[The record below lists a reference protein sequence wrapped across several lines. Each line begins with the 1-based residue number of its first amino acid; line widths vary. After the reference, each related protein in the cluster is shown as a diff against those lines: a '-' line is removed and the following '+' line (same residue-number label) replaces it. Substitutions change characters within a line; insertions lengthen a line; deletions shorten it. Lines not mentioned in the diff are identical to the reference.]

1 MDSARVQELPL
12 NGRNFLQL
20 ALLSGG
26 AVAPDR
32 PQRCYQADRRDAVTM
47 PVILGGNVGSSTG
60 YLINGIA
67 TRGGRLGES
76 ALNISPAA
84 IDQFKVQM
92 SFFMPDQGPNP
103 GLINLTTRSGGNSF
117 HGELFE
123 FFRNE
128 KLDARNFF
136 APGPRSCIAISSAA
150 PSAAPSARIGLGS
163 SATTRALREITAF
176 SASGY
181 APTAAMF
188 GGDFRGVSEHDLRSR
203 HVIR

>member
-1 MDSARVQELPL
+1 MTVGAETIPQLDTESNVIGTVVDSARVQELPL

-26 AVAPDR
+26 AVSPTVR
-32 PQRCYQADRRDAVTM
+32 SDAIGGQTGRSDNAI
-47 PVILGGNVGSSTG
+47 ILGGNVGSSTG

-67 TRGGRLGES
+67 TRGGRLGEA
-76 ALNISPAA
+76 ALNLSPAA

-92 SFFMPDQGPNP
+92 SYFMPDQGPNP
-103 GLINLTTRSGGNSF
+103 GLVNLTTRSGGNAF

-136 APGPRSCIAISSAA
+136 APGPEKLHRNQ
-150 PSAAPSARIGLGS
+150 
-163 SATTRALREITAF
+163 
-176 SASGY
+176 
-181 APTAAMF
+181 F
-188 GGDFRGVSEHDLRSR
+188 GGSIRRSYPQGSHLVFRELRRPS
-203 HVIR
+203 